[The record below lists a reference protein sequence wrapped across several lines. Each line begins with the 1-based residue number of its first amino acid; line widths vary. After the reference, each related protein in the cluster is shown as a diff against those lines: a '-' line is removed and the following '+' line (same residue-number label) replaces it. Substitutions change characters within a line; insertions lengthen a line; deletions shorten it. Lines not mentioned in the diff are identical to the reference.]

1 MLRCL
6 FIVVAMFAIVAVSAL
21 APESHAAA
29 AAVMQ
34 DEQLADRPISSIQF
48 EGLERVPEQKVWNN
62 IRSSVGSPYDPKSAT
77 DDVERLTRLGD
88 FRNIDIKA
96 RLESDG
102 TVALTYVFGEQQL
115 LAEVQVVGNRVI
127 TDQQLLGPTGMRRGS
142 PRDDFLIE
150 RSIRDMKEMY
160 AKRGYY
166 LAEISLDPVQ
176 LADNDVLI
184 FEVIEGPRVRVRQIE
199 FVGNETISSN
209 LLYPQIKTRT
219 WFPFF
224 RRGELDT
231 EMLTQDVASLDKYY
245 KDRGFLDIRVDREIE
260 ISPNQREA
268 KVVFLIEEG
277 VAFTV
282 RSITAARVGLGGGV
296 IPRAPP
302 QEGGPPKPP
311 SPLEDRSDSGP
322 PDPAFADD
330 RLEVFSAEQLAV
342 LMELKTGDVFKAD
355 LLERSRIQLEK
366 AYGVLGY
373 LDARVQ
379 LLPVRSQSSDEV
391 NVIIEISEG
400 RMSKVGLVGINGNF
414 LTKDKVIRRHV
425 KLQSGR
431 RFDATEL
438 ELSKNRILQT
448 QLFNDVKLTVQ
459 QPSEENPGY
468 RDVLVEV
475 KEKNTGSFNFG
486 VGFGSDSGVLGNI
499 SLVQNNFD
507 VADFPQT
514 FGELAKGRAFRG
526 AGQRFA
532 MNFQPGNEIFAYDIS
547 LTDSNI
553 FETAYSL
560 GGDAGYY
567 RRFYR
572 DYAERRFFANV
583 TTSRR
588 FGDIW
593 LGQLS
598 LMTANV
604 KLEDIEPDAPVEIFA
619 DEGPDNLVGLDFQL
633 TRTTITTLTRPGS
646 GSRLE
651 LQFANYGAFAGDV
664 EFNRARVDYTTYLTL
679 NRDFLGRISTLRLD
693 GSVGW
698 IFSGTAPTWES
709 FYLGGRSLRGF
720 AFREVSPKG
729 IPSQPGG
736 PEDIPIGGDF
746 LLFLG
751 AQYQFPLIGTFI
763 DGVFFV
769 DSGTVN
775 NAPGFDEYRM
785 GVGAGLRIYI
795 PQLGPTPMAFDF
807 AFPLMKEENDETEV
821 FSFSAELPF

>member
-1 MLRCL
+1 MTRCL
-6 FIVVAMFAIVAVSAL
+6 FIVVAMFASVAIPVL

-29 AAVMQ
+29 AAAMQ
-34 DEQLADRPISSIQF
+34 DDQLADRPISSIQF

-88 FRNIDIKA
+88 FRNIDIEA
-96 RLESDG
+96 RLEGDG
-102 TVALTYVFGEQQL
+102 TVGLTYVFREQQL

-184 FEVIEGPRVRVRQIE
+184 FEIIEGPRVRVRQIE
-199 FVGNETISSN
+199 FVGNEAISSN

-231 EMLTQDVASLDKYY
+231 EMLAQDVASIDKYY

-260 ISPNQREA
+260 ISPNQKEA

-282 RSITAARVGLGGGV
+282 RSISAA
-296 IPRAPP
+296 
-302 QEGGPPKPP
+302 
-311 SPLEDRSDSGP
+311 SPYEDEP
-322 PDPAFADD
+322 
-330 RLEVFSAEQLAV
+330 LKVFSGEQLAA
-342 LMELKTGDVFKAD
+342 LMELKTGDVFKTD
-355 LLERSRIQLEK
+355 LLERSRTQLEK

-373 LDARVQ
+373 LDARAQ
-379 LLPVRSQSSDEV
+379 LLPVRSESSDEV

-400 RMSKVGLVGINGNF
+400 SMANVGLVGINGNF

-431 RFDATEL
+431 RYDATEL
-438 ELSKNRILQT
+438 ELSKTRILQT

-486 VGFGSDSGVLGNI
+486 VGFGSDSGVLGSI

-507 VADFPQT
+507 IADVPQT
-514 FGELAKGRAFRG
+514 LGELAKGRAFRG

-547 LTDSNI
+547 VTEPHI
-553 FETAYSL
+553 FESAYAL
-560 GGDAGYY
+560 GGDGGYY

-572 DYAERRFFANV
+572 DYAERRLFANMML
-583 TTSRR
+583 SRR

-593 LGQLS
+593 QGEIDLNV
-598 LMTANV
+598 ANV
-604 KLEDIEPDAPVEIFA
+604 KLEDIEADAPVEIFE
-619 DEGPDNLVGLDFQL
+619 DEGPDNLIGLEFQL

-646 GSRLE
+646 GSRFE
-651 LQFANYGAFAGDV
+651 FNFSNYGSFAGDV
-664 EFNRARVDYTTYLTL
+664 EFNRTRLDYTTYLTMS
-679 NRDFLGRISTLRLD
+679 RDFLGRISTLRLD
-693 GSVGW
+693 GSIGW
-698 IFSGTAPTWES
+698 IFSGSAPTYER
-709 FYLGGRSLRGF
+709 FYLGGRTLRAF

-729 IPSQPGG
+729 TPSQPGG
-736 PEDIPIGGDF
+736 PEDIPSGGDF

-751 AQYQFPLIGTFI
+751 AQYQFPLVGTFI

-775 NAPGFDEYRM
+775 DAPGFDEYRV

-807 AFPLMKEENDETEV
+807 AIPVMKQENDQTEV

>member
-1 MLRCL
+1 MTRCF
-6 FIVVAMFAIVAVSAL
+6 FIVVAMFAVAAVAVV
-21 APESHAAA
+21 APQSHAA
-29 AAVMQ
+29 VFQ
-34 DEQLADRPISSIQF
+34 EDQLSDRPISSIQF
-48 EGLERVPEQKVWNN
+48 EGLERVSEQKVWNN
-62 IRSSVGSPYDPKSAT
+62 IRSSVGSPYDPRTAKG
-77 DDVERLTRLGD
+77 DVERLTRLGD
-88 FRNIDIKA
+88 FRNIDVEA

-102 TVALTYVFGEQQL
+102 TVSLIYVFGEQQL
-115 LAEVQVVGNRVI
+115 LAEVQVVGNSVLS
-127 TDQQLLGPTGMRRGS
+127 DQELLGPTGMRRGS

-150 RSIRDMKEMY
+150 RAIRDMKELY

-166 LAEISLDPVQ
+166 LAEVSMDPVQ
-176 LADNDVLI
+176 LADNDILI

-199 FVGNETISSN
+199 FVGNEAFSTN

-231 EMLTQDVASLDKYY
+231 EMLIQDVASLDKYY
-245 KDRGFLDIRVDREIE
+245 KDRGFLDVRVDREVE

-282 RSITAARVGLGGGV
+282 RSITAA
-296 IPRAPP
+296 
-302 QEGGPPKPP
+302 
-311 SPLEDRSDSGP
+311 SPFEDEPLR
-322 PDPAFADD
+322 
-330 RLEVFSAEQLAV
+330 VFSGEQLAS
-342 LMELKTGDVFKAD
+342 LMELKSGDVFQTD
-355 LLERSRIQLEK
+355 ILQRSRVQLEQ

-373 LDARVQ
+373 LDARAQ
-379 LLPVRSQSSDEV
+379 LLPVRSPSSNEV
-391 NVIIEISEG
+391 NVIIEITEG
-400 RMSKVGLVGINGNF
+400 EMANVGLVRINGNF
-414 LTKDKVIRRHV
+414 LTKDKVIRRHI

-431 RFDATEL
+431 RYDATEL
-438 ELSKNRILQT
+438 ELSKNRIMET
-448 QLFNDVKLTVQ
+448 QLFNDAKLTVQ

-486 VGFGSDSGVLGNI
+486 VGFGSDSGVLGSI

-507 VADFPQT
+507 IADVPQT
-514 FGELAKGRAFRG
+514 PNELFKGRAFRG

-547 LTDSNI
+547 ITEPNI
-553 FETAYSL
+553 FESPYALT
-560 GGDAGYY
+560 GDGGYY
-567 RRFYR
+567 RRYYR
-572 DYAERRFFANV
+572 DYAERRLFANATV
-583 TTSRR
+583 NRR

-593 LGQLS
+593 AGQFGLVYS
-598 LMTANV
+598 NV
-604 KLEDIEPDAPVEIFA
+604 KLEDIEPDAPIQIFE
-619 DEGPDNLVGLDFQL
+619 DEGPDNLVGLEFQL

-646 GSRLE
+646 GSRFE
-651 LQFANYGAFAGDV
+651 FNFANYGAFAGDV
-664 EFNRARVDYTTYLTL
+664 EFNRAQFDYTTYLTM

-693 GSVGW
+693 ASVGY
-698 IFSGTAPTWES
+698 IFSGSAPTYER

-729 IPSQPGG
+729 TPAQPGG

-746 LLFLG
+746 MIFLG
-751 AQYQFPLIGTFI
+751 AQYQFPLVATFI
-763 DGVFFV
+763 DGVFFI

-775 NAPGFDEYRM
+775 NSPGFEEYRI
-785 GVGAGLRIYI
+785 GVGAGVRIYI

-807 AFPLMKEENDETEV
+807 AIPLKKEENDQTEV

>member
-1 MLRCL
+1 MIRCL

-88 FRNIDIKA
+88 FRNIDIEA
-96 RLESDG
+96 RLENDG
-102 TVALTYVFGEQQL
+102 TVALTYVFREQQL

-150 RSIRDMKEMY
+150 RSIRDMEELY

-184 FEVIEGPRVRVRQIE
+184 FEVIEGPRVRVRQIQ

-231 EMLTQDVASLDKYY
+231 EMLAQDVASLDKYY

-260 ISPNQREA
+260 ISPNQKEA
-268 KVVFLIEEG
+268 KVIFLIEEG

-282 RSITAARVGLGGGV
+282 RSITAA
-296 IPRAPP
+296 
-302 QEGGPPKPP
+302 
-311 SPLEDRSDSGP
+311 SPYEDEP
-322 PDPAFADD
+322 
-330 RLEVFSAEQLAV
+330 LKVFSAEQLAT
-342 LMELKTGDVFKAD
+342 LMELKTGDVFKTD
-355 LLERSRIQLEK
+355 LLERSRVQLEK

-373 LDARVQ
+373 LDARAQ

-400 RMSKVGLVGINGNF
+400 AMANVGMVGINGNF
-414 LTKDKVIRRHV
+414 LTKDKIIRRHV

-507 VADFPQT
+507 VADIPQT

-547 LTDSNI
+547 LTEPNI
-553 FETAYSL
+553 FESAYSL
-560 GGDAGYY
+560 GGDVGYY

-572 DYAERRFFANV
+572 DYAERRVFANV
-583 TTSRR
+583 MTSRR

-598 LMTANV
+598 LTAANV
-604 KLEDIEPDAPVEIFA
+604 KLEDIESNAPIEIFA
-619 DEGPDNLVGLDFQL
+619 DEGPDNLVGLEFQL

-651 LQFANYGAFAGDV
+651 FNFANYGAFAGDV
-664 EFNRARVDYTTYLTL
+664 EFNRARVDYTTYLTMS
-679 NRDFLGRISTLRLD
+679 RDFLGRISTLRLD

-698 IFSGTAPTWES
+698 IFSGTAPTYEG

-720 AFREVSPKG
+720 AYREVSPKG

-736 PEDIPIGGDF
+736 PDDIPIGGDF

-751 AQYQFPLIGTFI
+751 AQYQFPLVGTFI
-763 DGVFFV
+763 DGVCFV

-775 NAPGFDEYRM
+775 NAPGFDEYRLS
-785 GVGAGLRIYI
+785 VGAGLRIYI

-807 AFPLMKEENDETEV
+807 AFPLMKEENDETEA

>member
-1 MLRCL
+1 
-6 FIVVAMFAIVAVSAL
+6 MFASVAIPVLAL
-21 APESHAAA
+21 ESHAAA
-29 AAVMQ
+29 AAAMQ
-34 DEQLADRPISSIQF
+34 DDQLADRPISSIQF

-88 FRNIDIKA
+88 FRNIDIEA
-96 RLESDG
+96 RLEGDG
-102 TVALTYVFGEQQL
+102 TVGLTYVFREQQL

-184 FEVIEGPRVRVRQIE
+184 FEIIEGPRVRVRQIE
-199 FVGNETISSN
+199 FVGNEAVSSN

-231 EMLTQDVASLDKYY
+231 EMLAQDVASIDKYY

-260 ISPNQREA
+260 ISPNQKEA

-282 RSITAARVGLGGGV
+282 RSISAA
-296 IPRAPP
+296 
-302 QEGGPPKPP
+302 
-311 SPLEDRSDSGP
+311 SPYEDQP
-322 PDPAFADD
+322 
-330 RLEVFSAEQLAV
+330 LKVFSGEQLAA
-342 LMELKTGDVFKAD
+342 LMELKTGDVFKTD
-355 LLERSRIQLEK
+355 LLERSRTQLEK

-373 LDARVQ
+373 LDARAQ
-379 LLPVRSQSSDEV
+379 LLPVRSESSDEV

-400 RMSKVGLVGINGNF
+400 SMANVGLVGINGNF

-431 RFDATEL
+431 RYDATEL
-438 ELSKNRILQT
+438 ELSKTRILQT

-486 VGFGSDSGVLGNI
+486 VGFGSDSGVLGSI

-507 VADFPQT
+507 IADVPQT
-514 FGELAKGRAFRG
+514 LGELAKGRAFRG

-547 LTDSNI
+547 ITEPHI
-553 FETAYSL
+553 FESAYAL
-560 GGDAGYY
+560 GGDGGYY

-572 DYAERRFFANV
+572 DYAERRLFANMMV
-583 TTSRR
+583 SRR

-593 LGQLS
+593 QGEIDLNV
-598 LMTANV
+598 ANV
-604 KLEDIEPDAPVEIFA
+604 KLEDIEADAPVEIFE
-619 DEGPDNLVGLDFQL
+619 DEGPDNLIGLEFQL

-646 GSRLE
+646 GSRFE
-651 LQFANYGAFAGDV
+651 FNFSNYGSFAGDV
-664 EFNRARVDYTTYLTL
+664 EFNRTRLDYTTYLTMS
-679 NRDFLGRISTLRLD
+679 RDFLGRISTLRLD
-693 GSVGW
+693 GSIGW
-698 IFSGTAPTWES
+698 IFSGSAPTYER
-709 FYLGGRSLRGF
+709 FYLGGRTLRAF

-729 IPSQPGG
+729 TPSQPGG

-746 LLFLG
+746 MLFLG
-751 AQYQFPLIGTFI
+751 AQYQFPLVGTFI

-775 NAPGFDEYRM
+775 DAPGFDEYRV
-785 GVGAGLRIYI
+785 GVGAGLHIYI

-807 AFPLMKEENDETEV
+807 AIPVMKQENDQTEV

>member
-1 MLRCL
+1 
-6 FIVVAMFAIVAVSAL
+6 MFASVAIPVL

-29 AAVMQ
+29 AAAMQ
-34 DEQLADRPISSIQF
+34 DDQLADRPISSIQF

-88 FRNIDIKA
+88 FRNIDIEA
-96 RLESDG
+96 RLEGDG
-102 TVALTYVFGEQQL
+102 TVGLTYVFREQQL

-184 FEVIEGPRVRVRQIE
+184 FEIIEGPRVRVRQIE
-199 FVGNETISSN
+199 FVGNEAISSN

-231 EMLTQDVASLDKYY
+231 EMLAQDVASIDKYY

-260 ISPNQREA
+260 ISPNQKEA

-282 RSITAARVGLGGGV
+282 RSISAA
-296 IPRAPP
+296 
-302 QEGGPPKPP
+302 
-311 SPLEDRSDSGP
+311 SPYEDEP
-322 PDPAFADD
+322 
-330 RLEVFSAEQLAV
+330 LKVFSGEQLAA
-342 LMELKTGDVFKAD
+342 LMELKTGDVFKTD
-355 LLERSRIQLEK
+355 LLERSRTQLEK

-373 LDARVQ
+373 LDARAQ
-379 LLPVRSQSSDEV
+379 LLPVRSESSDEV

-400 RMSKVGLVGINGNF
+400 SMANVGLVGINGNF

-431 RFDATEL
+431 RYDATEL
-438 ELSKNRILQT
+438 ELSKTRILQT

-486 VGFGSDSGVLGNI
+486 VGFGSDSGVLGSI

-507 VADFPQT
+507 IADVPQT
-514 FGELAKGRAFRG
+514 LGELAKGRAFRG

-547 LTDSNI
+547 VTEPHI
-553 FETAYSL
+553 FESAYAL
-560 GGDAGYY
+560 GGDGGYY

-572 DYAERRFFANV
+572 DYAERRLFANMML
-583 TTSRR
+583 SRR

-593 LGQLS
+593 QGEIDLNV
-598 LMTANV
+598 ANV
-604 KLEDIEPDAPVEIFA
+604 KLEDIEADAPVEIFE
-619 DEGPDNLVGLDFQL
+619 DEGPDNLIGLEFQL

-646 GSRLE
+646 GSRFE
-651 LQFANYGAFAGDV
+651 FNFSNYGSFAGDV
-664 EFNRARVDYTTYLTL
+664 EFNRTRLDYTTYLTMS
-679 NRDFLGRISTLRLD
+679 RDFLGRISTLRLD
-693 GSVGW
+693 GSIGW
-698 IFSGTAPTWES
+698 IFSGSAPTYER
-709 FYLGGRSLRGF
+709 FYLGGRTLRAF

-729 IPSQPGG
+729 TPSQPGG

-746 LLFLG
+746 MLFLG
-751 AQYQFPLIGTFI
+751 AQYQFPLVGTFI

-775 NAPGFDEYRM
+775 DAPGFDEYRV

-807 AFPLMKEENDETEV
+807 AIPVMKQENDQTEV